1 MKTKI
6 HLTLL
11 AITAL
16 LGSAIIA
23 SAHGNEFK
31 PAFVDSLVP
40 DYLAV
45 QTALAGDDL
54 AGAQKAASQ
63 LVATAKHGPKFA
75 AFTTPAADLANAKT
89 LQAAR
94 TQFQTV
100 SMEMQD
106 LVDHVG
112 TTDKHTLFEAHC
124 PMAFDGK
131 GGDWLQGNQEVSNPY
146 YGARML
152 RCGSIKGQ
160 VAGEESSMSG
170 HGDKH
175 GHGDH

>member
-1 MKTKI
+1 MKNKI

-11 AITAL
+11 AIAAL
-16 LGSAIIA
+16 LGSAVIA
-23 SAHGNEFK
+23 SAHGAEFK

-54 AGAQKAASQ
+54 AAAQKAASN
-63 LVATAKHGPKFA
+63 LLTTAKHGPEFT
-75 AFTTPAADLANAKT
+75 AFTTPASELAKAKNIK
-89 LQAAR
+89 AAR
-94 TQFQTV
+94 AQFQTV

-112 TTDKHTLFEAHC
+112 TTNKVKLYEAHC
-124 PMAFDGK
+124 PMAFGGK
-131 GGDWLQGNQEVSNPY
+131 GGDWLQGDQKISNPY
-146 YGARML
+146 YGAMML

-160 VAGEESSMSG
+160 VAGEKSSMPA
-170 HGDKH
+170 HGKH